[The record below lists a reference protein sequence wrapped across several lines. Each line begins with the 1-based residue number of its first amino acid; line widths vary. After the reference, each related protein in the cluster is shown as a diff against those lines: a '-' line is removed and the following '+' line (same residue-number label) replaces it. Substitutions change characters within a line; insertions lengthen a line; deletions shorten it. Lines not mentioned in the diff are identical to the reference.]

1 MRVCPLGQLDTVPA
15 SEAVPLI
22 GECKHFLVYCG
33 SVAAKNDYT
42 NLLSLNIVPARKM
55 WIDPLNIQDGEV
67 EIVAEQFRKILIE
80 SASGK

>member
-1 MRVCPLGQLDTVPA
+1 
-15 SEAVPLI
+15 
-22 GECKHFLVYCG
+22 VYCG